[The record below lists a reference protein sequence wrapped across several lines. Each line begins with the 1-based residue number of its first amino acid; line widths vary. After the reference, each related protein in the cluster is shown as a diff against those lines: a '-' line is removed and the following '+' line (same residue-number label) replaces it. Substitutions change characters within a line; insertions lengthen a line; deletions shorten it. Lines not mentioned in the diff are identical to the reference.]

1 MQNSPFGAE
10 GHALFTLHPT
20 IMLVLIPFVV
30 MFVWASIKE
39 YQRWRR
45 FGPSKNKRASYD
57 IDHTAPSYEPPAED
71 DDKTA
76 DDKDDS
82 EDTDDNRHAQTKR
95 GSHE

>member
-10 GHALFTLHPT
+10 GHALFILHPA

-57 IDHTAPSYEPPAED
+57 IRPNAHPSYEPPAEETKGAD
-71 DDKTA
+71 DD
-76 DDKDDS
+76 DS
-82 EDTDDNRHAQTKR
+82 DDTDDNRQQTKR